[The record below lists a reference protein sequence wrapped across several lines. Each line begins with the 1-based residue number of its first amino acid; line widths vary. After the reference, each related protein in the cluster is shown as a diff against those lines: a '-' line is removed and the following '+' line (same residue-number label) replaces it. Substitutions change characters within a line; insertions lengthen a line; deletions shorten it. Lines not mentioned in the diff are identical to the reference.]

1 MPFLIIKYTHHL
13 QNHILFA
20 DCGIGRVILGCG
32 QSNLKWKN
40 RTVWVRILKLKDTTV
55 RNIEVNHLLTNFEKL
70 FLKK

>member
-1 MPFLIIKYTHHL
+1 M

-20 DCGIGRVILGCG
+20 DCGIGRVILGGG

-40 RTVWVRILKLKDTTV
+40 RTVWVSILKLKDTTV

>member
-1 MPFLIIKYTHHL
+1 M

-70 FLKK
+70 F

>member
-32 QSNLKWKN
+32 RSNLKWES
-40 RTVWVRILKLKDTTV
+40 RTVWVRILKIKDTTV
-55 RNIEVNHLLTNFEKL
+55 
-70 FLKK
+70 LKFIKPTIHSLPIIH